1 VATVQPESMTACS
14 RCRSAIPAGATFCPH
29 CGARREAPLVAGPA
43 VPGYTVLRRL
53 GSGGAAD
60 VYLARQDALDRDVA
74 IKVLRHDIDDSR
86 QWRRFRREA
95 QTIARLSAHPHV
107 VTVHTAGRAESGQP
121 YLVTEYLDRG
131 SLADVLSAEGA
142 LPPNLAATV
151 GVAIADALLAAHEL
165 GILHRDIKPAN
176 VLLGHDGAIKL
187 GDFGIARLLEAQAGT
202 TTDVIAFT
210 PEHVAPE
217 LLRGDRDGPAS
228 DVYGLAST
236 VAAALLG
243 RALFRMEPDE
253 RVDAFLSRK
262 VTAPP
267 PALPTSVPPVLARPL
282 MDALD
287 PEPDRRPRLP
297 DLRRQLAAA
306 ADELTHP
313 TGAAAAP
320 PTAMVSARPPGD
332 PERGRRPVPVRTGRR
347 PADRTRL
354 IGVLAAAVLAAAL
367 VAAAVAGTFSGDERA
382 AEPTTPTASAVPAPP
397 AGSAAPVTPSATAA
411 PVTATRPAPAA
422 EPVSPA
428 TDPAPAAAPA
438 TNAPNTADV
447 ATVAPT
453 ASPPAS
459 RPGPTLLTPSAAER
473 YVRTYYA
480 DVAAG
485 DYERTWVQL
494 APEFQRGMAVSFE
507 YYTDFWDDNAV
518 ELGAVELVDADAD
531 RAVVNAELY
540 WNGSSSPTLEQLLL
554 RRGDDG
560 TILIAEQ
567 ETVDD

>member
-1 VATVQPESMTACS
+1 
-14 RCRSAIPAGATFCPH
+14 
-29 CGARREAPLVAGPA
+29 
-43 VPGYTVLRRL
+43 
-53 GSGGAAD
+53 
-60 VYLARQDALDRDVA
+60 VYLARQDALERDVA

-131 SLADVLSAEGA
+131 SLSDVLSTEGA
-142 LPPNLAATV
+142 LPPALAARI

-217 LLRGDRDGPAS
+217 LLRGERDGPAS

-243 RALFRMEPDE
+243 RALFRMDPDE

-262 VTAPP
+262 MTAPP
-267 PALPTSVPPVLARPL
+267 PSLPSSVPPVLGRPL

-306 ADELTHP
+306 ADELAHP
-313 TGAAAAP
+313 TGAPVAP
-320 PTAMVSARPPGD
+320 STAPVSPALPGG
-332 PERGRRPVPVRTGRR
+332 PERDPRPRPVRTRRR
-347 PADRTRL
+347 PADRRRL
-354 IGVLAAAVLAAAL
+354 VGVLAVVVVLTAAL
-367 VAAAVAGTFSGDERA
+367 VAAAVAGTFSGNDRA
-382 AEPTTPTASAVPAPP
+382 AGPATPTASALPTPP
-397 AGSAAPVTPSATAA
+397 AGSAAPATPGATAEEVASTTPPSATA
-411 PVTATRPAPAA
+411 PASPAA
-422 EPVSPA
+422 VPA
-428 TDPAPAAAPA
+428 SAAAPT
-438 TNAPNTADV
+438 TNAPTTAEV
-447 ATVAPT
+447 ATVAPS
-453 ASPPAS
+453 APAPAS
-459 RPGPTLLTPSAAER
+459 RSAPRLLTPPAAER
-473 YVRTYYA
+473 FLRTYYD

-485 DYERTWVQL
+485 DYERSWVQL
-494 APEFQRGMAVSFE
+494 APEFQRGTAVSFE
-507 YYTDFWDDNAV
+507 YYTDFWDDNDV
-518 ELGAVELVDADAD
+518 EVGAVELVSADAE

-567 ETVDD
+567 ETVED